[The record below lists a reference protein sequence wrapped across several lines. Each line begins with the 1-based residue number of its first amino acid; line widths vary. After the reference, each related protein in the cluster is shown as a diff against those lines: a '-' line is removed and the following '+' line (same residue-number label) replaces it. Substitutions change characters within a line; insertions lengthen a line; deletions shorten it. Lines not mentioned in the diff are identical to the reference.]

1 MQRGV
6 GVGRVEEAVFLESV
20 EPKHVEAH
28 PDHNIKFLPVFG
40 FQLFHHVRA
49 MPFNWLSTR

>member
-1 MQRGV
+1 MEHVCVMQRGV

-28 PDHNIKFLPVFG
+28 PDHNVKFLPVFG
-40 FQLFHHVRA
+40 FQLCELCR
-49 MPFNWLSTR
+49 STG